1 MIFAIRRWASLV
13 LLTAALV
20 PGVAMAQNSNNGLY
34 ASMSGA
40 YAIPTDSTVSEK
52 FLGHSLSSK
61 LDAKGGFALMA
72 AFGYDVSENLSVE
85 AELGY
90 RNFRFSKFKGLDIS
104 RPRVSGSIDGKF
116 PVKGSIST
124 LSLMGNGVF
133 SARIWEVKPYFGA
146 GLGTARHSGRFDRQ
160 TIEIGDESV
169 E

>member
-1 MIFAIRRWASLV
+1 
-13 LLTAALV
+13 
-20 PGVAMAQNSNNGLY
+20 MAQNSNNGFY

-61 LDAKGGFALMA
+61 LEAKSGFALMA
-72 AFGYDVSENLSVE
+72 AFGYVVSENLSVE

-104 RPRVSGSIDGKF
+104 GPIDGKF

-146 GLGTARHSGRFDRQ
+146 GLGMARHSGRFDRQ